1 MGMLKLTGFLV
12 VVCTLLAGC
21 AQPAPPSREVQRDYS
36 PQGVVKRQEVIQNNQ
51 VVSQLHRVL
60 NGVLVEGKGAFTN
73 GNQAIARNMAL
84 NLAINDLAKAAGEVL
99 VEEDTNLYNDQVRM
113 IIRTRARNIVS
124 GYQVVT
130 DTYDIGTKTAMV
142 TIRQEGE
149 RIASEIQKE
158 IGK

>member
-1 MGMLKLTGFLV
+1 MKRNLV
-12 VVCTLLAGC
+12 LLVLILLIVSLSGC
-21 AQPAPPSREVQRDYS
+21 ATPTREVQKDYS
-36 PQGVVKRQEVIQNNQ
+36 QQGALKRQEVIKNNQ

-60 NGVLVEGKGAFTN
+60 DGVIVEGKGTFTHT
-73 GNQAIARNMAL
+73 NQTIARNMAL
-84 NLAINDLAKAAGEVL
+84 NLAINDLAKAAGDVL

-130 DTYDIGTKTAMV
+130 DSYDAGTQTAMV

-149 RIASEIQKE
+149 RIASEIYRQ
-158 IGK
+158 IGD